1 MTAWKVDGLQCLAV
15 TASREMQAGEKLTLD
30 LSPAMKVSLHLRMS
44 DDAHVSPQFL
54 CTSKRC
60 SCDSTNCKKLLGQ
73 AAITRGP
80 EKCGA
85 CLVKLLD
92 SGKVG
97 EVVLHP
103 SLATPVCQSCSELHQ
118 QQDWTSQAGLLCSWC
133 CQQGKLLTCTSC
145 PGAFCRKCL
154 QQNLGTNYIKLAETG
169 SWTCLLCD
177 TKPLQGIKEVLWL
190 PGEEE
195 KATPPV
201 GSRIFSPRT
210 PAAAGRSPRPA
221 QLRVSGRGSPAG
233 RSPAPR
239 GGAPVM
245 ARPPVL
251 RGPGTPAVR
260 GIRPVRGGRQLVRPR
275 MPAGAAGRGAP
286 VPVRML
292 GKTSVS
298 IERVP
303 RPQHRPE
310 TAAIISQLQRY
321 SGLSIAPVSE
331 SKSSVE
337 AACSQL
343 EAVQRIIQ
351 GATSQVSVSTAAP
364 NISNVHCPVEET
376 SVVRSLWG
384 QRRTGRGSQ
393 VLQGQTC

>member
-1 MTAWKVDGLQCLAV
+1 M
-15 TASREMQAGEKLTLD
+15 
-30 LSPAMKVSLHLRMS
+30 
-44 DDAHVSPQFL
+44 
-54 CTSKRC
+54 
-60 SCDSTNCKKLLGQ
+60 
-73 AAITRGP
+73 
-80 EKCGA
+80 
-85 CLVKLLD
+85 
-92 SGKVG
+92 
-97 EVVLHP
+97 
-103 SLATPVCQSCSELHQ
+103 
-118 QQDWTSQAGLLCSWC
+118 
-133 CQQGKLLTCTSC
+133 
-145 PGAFCRKCL
+145 
-154 QQNLGTNYIKLAETG
+154 
-169 SWTCLLCD
+169 
-177 TKPLQGIKEVLWL
+177 
-190 PGEEE
+190 
-195 KATPPV
+195 

-239 GGAPVM
+239 GGSPVM

-260 GIRPVRGGRQLVRPR
+260 GIRPVRGGRPLVRPR